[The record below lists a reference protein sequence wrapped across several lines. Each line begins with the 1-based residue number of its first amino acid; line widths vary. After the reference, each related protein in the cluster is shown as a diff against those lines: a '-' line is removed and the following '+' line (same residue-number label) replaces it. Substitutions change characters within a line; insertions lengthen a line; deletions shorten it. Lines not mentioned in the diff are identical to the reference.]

1 MQESNVK
8 GMQNL
13 NSSTSVSYM
22 HKFGLNLLIELKAE
36 NSFEEKCWFQKRTWG
51 MNNQTHQNAQRNL
64 NWQLL

>member
-36 NSFEEKCWFQKRTWG
+36 NSFEEKCWFQKRT
-51 MNNQTHQNAQRNL
+51 
-64 NWQLL
+64 